1 MRRMRLRRG
10 DLAPLAF
17 GALLGLG
24 GYTVHYAEGLS
35 YLSSDPRACVNCH
48 IMRDPYD
55 SWRKSTHHAVARCV
69 DCHLPHDFIG
79 KYKAKIRNGYFHS
92 KGFTLQDFPE
102 PIRITP
108 PNAAILHRNCVE
120 CHESLVSGIL
130 TAHGPHP
137 EEVSCVRC
145 HRTVGHGG

>member
-1 MRRMRLRRG
+1 MRLHRG

-35 YLSSDPRACVNCH
+35 YLSSKPEACVNCH
-48 IMRDPYD
+48 VMRDVYD

-69 DCHLPHDFIG
+69 DCHLPHDFVG
-79 KYKAKIRNGYFHS
+79 KYAAKIRNGYFHS

-120 CHESLVSGIL
+120 CHEDLVSGIL
-130 TAHGPHP
+130 TAHGTHP
-137 EEVSCVRC
+137 EEATCVRC